1 MTMGKMNKKNCCF
14 LYGDD
19 SVSANIRKD
28 GLIKAYFRGRQPDI
42 TVFDGNGSYEEYRNA
57 LEGQSLFS
65 TDTAVVIKNPPMLKR
80 ANHSEKEEKKQAA
93 FLKLLE
99 GLPEETLLIILF
111 EGKPDKR
118 TKFVKNLL
126 SLCYSEEMS
135 LLNPRDAAGTMI
147 RMLADAGKRVDYGA
161 REYLETVL
169 SSWNEISAPLLQT
182 ECDKIV
188 LMCGER
194 DTVTQKLLEVAL
206 PDYMNQGIFK
216 FTDALLD
223 KKASVVL
230 SSADRVFTDVSTT
243 IKNLGFLSS
252 KFRKI
257 KIIHEMER
265 CHRTEREIQK
275 VLSVRSSWM
284 WRNMKN
290 EARKVSEKEAEWFLL
305 EIFNYQMKT
314 RQGASEMELKDLLLK
329 YCMKRR

>member
-1 MTMGKMNKKNCCF
+1 MTMGNMNKKNCCF

-19 SVSANIRKD
+19 GVSVNIRKD

-93 FLKLLE
+93 FLELLK

-118 TKFVKNLL
+118 TKFVKSLL

-169 SSWNEISAPLLQT
+169 SSWNEISGPLLQT

-188 LMCGER
+188 LMCGNR
-194 DTVTQKLLEVAL
+194 DMVTQKLLEVAL

>member
-42 TVFDGNGSYEEYRNA
+42 TVFDGNGNYEEYRNA

-188 LMCGER
+188 LMCGSR

>member
-1 MTMGKMNKKNCCF
+1 MVSGKVKKNNCCF

-28 GLIKAYFRGRQPDI
+28 GIIRAYFRGRSPDI
-42 TVFDGNGSYEEYRNA
+42 TQFDGNGSYEEYRNA

-65 TDTAVVIKNPPMLKR
+65 TDTAVIIKNPPMLKR
-80 ANHSEKEEKKQAA
+80 PSHSEKEEKKQAE
-93 FLKLLE
+93 FLQLLAD
-99 GLPEETLLIILF
+99 LPPETLLIILF

-118 TKFVKNLL
+118 TKFVRNLL

-188 LMCGER
+188 LMCGSR
-194 DTVTQKLLEVAL
+194 DTVTQKLLEIAL

-223 KKASVVL
+223 RKADVVL
-230 SSADRVFTDVSTT
+230 ASADRVFTDIPTT

-257 KIIHEMER
+257 KILHEMER
-265 CHRTEREIQK
+265 NRIPEKEIQK
-275 VLSVRSSWM
+275 VLAVRSSWM

-290 EARKVSEKEAEWFLL
+290 EARKVSEGEAEWFLL
-305 EIFNYQMKT
+305 EIFRYQMKT